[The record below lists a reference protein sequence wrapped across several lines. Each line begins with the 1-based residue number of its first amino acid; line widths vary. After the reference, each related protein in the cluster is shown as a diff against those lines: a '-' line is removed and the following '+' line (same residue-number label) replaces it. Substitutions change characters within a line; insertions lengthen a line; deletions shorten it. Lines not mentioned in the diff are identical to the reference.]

1 MSFNQWLTVQSD
13 RDDPTGDIAKL
24 CAGRQFPRATL
35 EQFAAWV
42 VGQEKE
48 YGVSCAAESA
58 WCEYHYGAVKTERAL
73 KKIHRAHVA
82 RLKAIFLETRAALT
96 PDEIQFIKQQ
106 AHRFIPGELLTLL
119 DPNTDPQLGEKIDRR
134 ICACSAKNPF
144 MSWLRRFVTRVRFE
158 RARAQGR
165 NAIQDVV
172 RVES

>member
-1 MSFNQWLTVQSD
+1 MCFNKWLAVQSD

-24 CAGRQFPRATL
+24 CAGKQFPARTF
-35 EQFAAWV
+35 EQFAVWV
-42 VGQEKE
+42 AGQEKE
-48 YGVSCAAESA
+48 LGAGCAAESA

-119 DPNTDPQLGEKIDRR
+119 DPNTDPQLGEKIGRR
-134 ICACSAKNPF
+134 ICA
-144 MSWLRRFVTRVRFE
+144 RFVKNLFMFWTRRLVAWVTSKL
-158 RARAQGR
+158 ARTQGR